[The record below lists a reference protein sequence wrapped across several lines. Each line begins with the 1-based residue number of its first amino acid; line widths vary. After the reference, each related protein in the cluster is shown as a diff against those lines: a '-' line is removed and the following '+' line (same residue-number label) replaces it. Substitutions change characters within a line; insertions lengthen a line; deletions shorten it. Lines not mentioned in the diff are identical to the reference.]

1 MTEVLL
7 KVVGMSCG
15 GCVSSVEKA
24 ASRVNGVETVRVDL
38 KAGTATVRG
47 RDLDV
52 VRLVAA
58 IEDAG
63 YDASPA

>member
-1 MTEVLL
+1 MDEVTL

-15 GCVSSVEKA
+15 GCVTSVEKA
-24 ASRVNGVETVRVDL
+24 ASRVNGVEGVQVDL
-38 KAGTATVRG
+38 KGGTAKVRG
-47 RDLDV
+47 RNLEV